1 MKKNKKEE
9 LQPEEPVIEKAAEE
23 PKDAEEAS
31 EPIVEEEPK
40 KEKKGMPRFL
50 GFLIFELITLIIALG
65 AQFALLK
72 WVMPM
77 LDLGELVEWIIATG
91 AGFVLYLVAG
101 YLFNHLIVWKGK
113 GKYTFWKFLLATVIG
128 WALALALIHLGI
140 FIDKMIVP
148 ADPFVYALTALSVNQ
163 LLAYEGQALITGI
176 IILCGD
182 IVLTLVY
189 SFLIRAFF
197 VFKDKKAKAAKEA
210 EEAPEEV
217 EEEKEETLLTHD
229 TFRQIVREEMEKF
242 FTSKKKFVRYSQA
255 QSYIDE
261 GIKEYDEKHPKKE
274 EK

>member
-50 GFLIFELITLIIALG
+50 GFLIFELIALIIALG

-77 LDLGELVEWIIATG
+77 FDLGELIEWIIATG

-113 GKYTFWKFLLATVIG
+113 GQYTFWKFLLATVIG

-163 LLAYEGQALITGI
+163 LLTYEGQALITGI

-182 IVLTLVY
+182 ILLTLIY

-197 VFKDKKAKAAKEA
+197 VFKDKKAKEA

-242 FTSKKKFVRYSQA
+242 FTSKRKFVRYSQA